1 MQKRI
6 SKMEKKNKYLKLC
19 LDPELEKEA
28 RVVNRGA
35 ILLSAAISVVA
46 TIVAMLM
53 LHYLI

>member
-1 MQKRI
+1 
-6 SKMEKKNKYLKLC
+6 MERKNKYLKLC

-28 RVVNRGA
+28 RGVNRVA

-46 TIVAMLM
+46 IIVAMLM